1 MEVQTMTTMTK
12 EEMAKRIAE
21 LEKQNEELKT
31 KSGQTVKNRIVE
43 MIANGINT
51 IEELSETLAIS
62 SKNVSSNLTKIRSE
76 LKEEGKTIVTLR
88 MGNVTKLAVVE
99 LEQLGW

>member
-1 MEVQTMTTMTK
+1 MATMTK
-12 EEMAKRIAE
+12 EEMAKRIEE

-43 MIANGINT
+43 MITNGVNT
-51 IEELSETLAIS
+51 IEELSSTLAIT

-88 MGNVTKLAVVE
+88 MDNVTKLAVVE
-99 LEQLGW
+99 LSQLGW